1 MFLRQHLQLQD
12 HAVDRQLFRK
22 AFNGTACRKKD
33 GMKQKEE
40 RQKNQNKLA
49 AEESDGAGNPSPE
62 FPVVGIGASAGGL
75 AAFEAFFSGIPADT
89 DPGMAFVLVQHLAPD
104 HKSILTDLLGRYT
117 RMKVFEVEDGMIV
130 QPNCAYIIPPG
141 KDMAY
146 ISGALQL
153 MEPVAP
159 RGKRMPIDFFFR
171 TLAQDQQEKAIGVVL
186 SGSGSDGTLGVRA
199 IKGEGGMVMA
209 QDPASSEY
217 DSMPRSAIATGMVDY
232 ELPPAEMPAKIIEYA
247 RRAINWADVQ
257 AGDLPP
263 AGDKNAIKKI
273 LVLLRTHSGHDFSQY
288 KSNTVYRRIE
298 RRMAMQ
304 QIENLERYVG
314 YLQQTPDEIEALF
327 RDMLI
332 GVTRFFR
339 DSEAFEALEKQIIAG
354 LFADKKPKETTRVW
368 SAGCSTGEEAYSLA
382 ILLAEHQQRI
392 KERINV
398 QIFATDID
406 SRAIAA
412 ARAGIYPASIAEDI
426 SQNRLERFF
435 AIEPDD
441 GFYRINKK
449 LRDMMI
455 FSEHNVIR
463 DPPFSK
469 LDLISCRN
477 LMIYM
482 GYDLQKKIIPLFHYA
497 LNPGGILF
505 LGSSETIGEFGNL
518 FATID
523 RRSKIY
529 RKKNESRQSGH
540 YKFLPPMTDADE
552 PVFRLPRK
560 QAARGKSLRE
570 ITERAL
576 IQQMVAAAALVNAN
590 GDILYLHGRTGSFLE
605 PAQGEA
611 GVNNILK
618 MAREGLQ
625 QDLATALRKI
635 GAGMESVRCP
645 NLRVKTN
652 GDFSTI
658 HLTVKPLEPER
669 SGQARH
675 DTEQRTDS
683 LLILVVM
690 ETAEPQPQDRTVLSA
705 DSVLDQTEGT
715 KADGNEQALI
725 VALRQELRA
734 KEEYIQTTREELE
747 TANEELR
754 TINEDMQS
762 FNEEL
767 QSANEELETSKE
779 ELQSVNEELST
790 VNTELQNTVAD
801 LTRVN
806 DDMNNLLAG
815 TGIASV
821 FVDHELRI
829 LRYTP
834 AATQII
840 NLIQADIDR
849 PVSHI
854 VSNLEG
860 YDSLEQDI
868 REVLGTLAPREIEV
882 RTRAGA
888 WYAMR
893 ILPYRTLNNVIEGA
907 VVTFVDISSAKRARQ
922 ALQEAHV
929 RITAAIVEAVHE
941 PLLVLD
947 SGLKV
952 ISANKAFCAAFALAP
967 DDFAGRR
974 LYDLGN
980 GQWNIPAL
988 RRLMEE
994 MLPADSAVSDYVI
1007 PVEFRETGS
1016 RSLQINA
1023 RTINDIGESDIILL
1037 SIKDITRDSRDK
1049 GENNE

>member
-1 MFLRQHLQLQD
+1 
-12 HAVDRQLFRK
+12 
-22 AFNGTACRKKD
+22 
-33 GMKQKEE
+33 MKQKKEP
-40 RQKNQNKLA
+40 QKNQNSGA
-49 AEESDGAGNPSPE
+49 AEQKDATADRAPD

-75 AAFEAFFSGIPADT
+75 AAFEAFFSGMPQDT

-104 HKSILTDLLGRYT
+104 HKSILTDLVGRYT

-130 QPNCAYIIPPG
+130 HPNCAYIIPPG

-146 ISGALQL
+146 MGGALQL
-153 MEPVAP
+153 MEPASP

-171 TLAQDQQEKAIGVVL
+171 TLAQDQHEKAIGVVL
-186 SGSGSDGTLGVRA
+186 SGSGTDGTLGVRA
-199 IKGEGGMVMA
+199 IKGEGGMIMV
-209 QDPASSEY
+209 QESASSEY
-217 DSMPRSAIATGMVDY
+217 DSMPRSALATGMVDF
-232 ELPPAEMPAKIIEYA
+232 ELPPAEMPVKIIEYA
-247 RRAINWADVQ
+247 RRAINGKDRPAE
-257 AGDLPP
+257 DLPP
-263 AGDKNAIKKI
+263 AGNENVLKKI
-273 LVLLRTHSGHDFSQY
+273 FVLLRTHSGHDFSQY
-288 KSNTVYRRIE
+288 KPNTVYRRID
-298 RRMAMQ
+298 RRMALQ
-304 QIENLERYVG
+304 QIENSEEYIR
-314 YLQQTPDEIEALF
+314 YLQQTPAEIEALF

-332 GVTRFFR
+332 GVTNFFR
-339 DSEAFEALEKQIIAG
+339 DPEAFEALEKQIIAG
-354 LFADKKPKETTRVW
+354 LFSEKKTNETVRVW

-382 ILLAEHQQRI
+382 ILLAEHQQRL

-412 ARAGIYPASIAEDI
+412 ARAGIYPASIAADI
-426 SQNRLERFF
+426 SQDRLERFF
-435 AIEPDD
+435 SLEPGDS
-441 GFYRINKK
+441 FYQINQK
-449 LRDMMI
+449 LRDMI
-455 FSEHNVIR
+455 VFSEQNVIK

-469 LDLISCRN
+469 LDLVSCRN

-518 FATID
+518 FATVD
-523 RRSKIY
+523 RKSKIY
-529 RKKNESRQSGH
+529 GKKNEPQKAGL
-540 YKFLPPMTDADE
+540 YKFMPPMTAADE
-552 PVFRLPRK
+552 PVARPPKK
-560 QAARGKSLRE
+560 QVVRGKSLRE
-570 ITERAL
+570 ITEKAL
-576 IQQMVAAAALVNAN
+576 IQQVVAAAVLVNAK

-625 QDLATALRKI
+625 QELATALRKAV
-635 GAGMESVRCP
+635 AGMESVKCP

-652 GDFSTI
+652 GDFTTI
-658 HLTVKPLEPER
+658 HLTVKLLGPEI
-669 SGQARH
+669 SGQARD
-675 DTEQRTDS
+675 DTAQSTDS
-683 LLILVVM
+683 PMILVVM
-690 ETAEPQPQDRTVLSA
+690 ETAEPQPRDRTALSA
-705 DSVLDQTEGT
+705 DSAPDQTEDT
-715 KADGNEQALI
+715 KAGDDHQTSIA
-725 VALRQELRA
+725 ALRQELRA
-734 KEEYIQTTREELE
+734 KEEYIQTTNEELE

-754 TINEDMQS
+754 TSNEEMQS
-762 FNEEL
+762 YNEEL

-790 VNTELQNTVAD
+790 VNTELQNTVTD
-801 LTRVN
+801 LTRAN

-834 AATQII
+834 PTTRII
-840 NLIQADIDR
+840 NLIQTDIGR

-860 YDSLEQDI
+860 YDSLQQDI
-868 REVLGTLAPREIEV
+868 REVLDTLVPRETEV

-888 WYAMR
+888 WYTMR

-907 VVTFVDISSAKRARQ
+907 VVTFVDISSAKQ
-922 ALQEAHV
+922 ALQQAHV
-929 RITAAIVEAVHE
+929 RISEAIVEAVHE

-952 ISANKAFCAAFALAP
+952 LSANKAFCDAFAPVP
-967 DDFAGRR
+967 DSVAGRR

-980 GQWNIPAL
+980 GQWDIPGI

-994 MLPADSAVSDYVI
+994 MLPADSAVNDYII
-1007 PVEFRETGS
+1007 PVEFAETGF

-1023 RTINDIGESDIILL
+1023 RTINDTDESSFILL
-1037 SIKDITRDSRDK
+1037 AIKDITGDK
-1049 GENNE
+1049 EKNNEQQG

>member
-1 MFLRQHLQLQD
+1 
-12 HAVDRQLFRK
+12 
-22 AFNGTACRKKD
+22 
-33 GMKQKEE
+33 MKPKEE
-40 RQKNQNKLA
+40 PQKSQNNQA
-49 AEESDGAGNPSPE
+49 AEEKNASGNPSPD

-75 AAFEAFFSGIPADT
+75 AAFEAFFSGMPRDT

-104 HKSILTDLLGRYT
+104 HKSILTDLVGRYT

-130 QPNCAYIIPPG
+130 RPNCAYIIPPG
-141 KDMAY
+141 KDMSY
-146 ISGALQL
+146 MGGALQL
-153 MEPVAP
+153 MEPAAP

-171 TLAQDQQEKAIGVVL
+171 TLAQDQRERAIGVVL
-186 SGSGSDGTLGVRA
+186 SGSGSDGTLGMRV
-199 IKGEGGMVMA
+199 IKGEGGMIMV
-209 QDPASSEY
+209 QEPTSSEY
-217 DSMPRSAIATGMVDY
+217 DSMPRSALATGLVDY
-232 ELPPAEMPAKIIEYA
+232 ELPPAEMPVKIIEYA
-247 RRAINWADVQ
+247 RRAING
-257 AGDLPP
+257 AGKAAEDLPP
-263 AGDKNAIKKI
+263 AGDKNALKKI
-273 LVLLRTHSGHDFSQY
+273 FVLLRTHSGHDFSQY
-288 KSNTVYRRIE
+288 KPNTVYRRIE

-304 QIENLERYVG
+304 QIDNTEEYTK
-314 YLQQTPDEIEALF
+314 YLQQTPAEIEALF
-327 RDMLI
+327 QDMLI
-332 GVTRFFR
+332 GVTHFFR
-339 DSEAFEALEKQIIAG
+339 DPEAFEALEKQVISG
-354 LFADKKPKETTRVW
+354 LFSEKKPNEVVRVW

-382 ILLAEHQQRI
+382 ILLAEHQQQL
-392 KERINV
+392 KERSNV
-398 QIFATDID
+398 QMFATDID

-412 ARAGIYPASIAEDI
+412 GRAGIYPASITADI

-435 AIEPDD
+435 SIEPGDS
-441 GFYRINKK
+441 FYQINKK
-449 LRDMMI
+449 LRDMI
-455 FSEHNVIR
+455 VFSEQNVIK

-482 GYDLQKKIIPLFHYA
+482 GHELQKKMIPLFHYA
-497 LNPGGILF
+497 LKPGGILF

-518 FATID
+518 FSTID

-529 RKKNESRQSGH
+529 RKKNEPQKAGLYR
-540 YKFLPPMTDADE
+540 FMPPMTAAEE
-552 PVFRLPRK
+552 PVARPPRK
-560 QAARGKSLRE
+560 SAVRGKSLRD
-570 ITERAL
+570 ITEKAL
-576 IQQMVAAAALVNAN
+576 IQQTVAAAALVNAN

-652 GDFSTI
+652 GDFTTT
-658 HLTVKPLEPER
+658 HLTVKPLGPEI
-669 SGQARH
+669 SGQTRD
-675 DTEQRTDS
+675 DTEQSTDS

-690 ETAEPQPQDRTVLSA
+690 ETAEPKPRDRTALSA
-705 DSVLDQTEGT
+705 DSVPDQTEDT
-715 KADGNEQALI
+715 EADGNERAVI
-725 VALRQELRA
+725 AALRQELRA

-754 TINEDMQS
+754 TSNEDMQS
-762 FNEEL
+762 YNEEL
-767 QSANEELETSKE
+767 QSTNEELETSKE
-779 ELQSVNEELST
+779 ELQSVNEELAT
-790 VNTELQNTVAD
+790 VNNELQNTVAD
-801 LTRVN
+801 LTRAN

-821 FVDHELRI
+821 FVDHELHI

-840 NLIQADIDR
+840 NLIQTDIGR

-854 VSNLEG
+854 VSNLKG
-860 YDSLEQDI
+860 YDRLEQDI
-868 REVLGTLAPREIEV
+868 QEVLDTLVQKETEV
-882 RTRAGA
+882 RTKAGA
-888 WYAMR
+888 WYTMR

-907 VVTFVDISSAKRARQ
+907 VITFSDISAAKEARQ

-929 RITAAIVEAVHE
+929 RITEAIVEAVHE

-952 ISANKAFCAAFALAP
+952 ISANKAFCDAFAPAP
-967 DDFAGRR
+967 DSVVGRR

-980 GQWNIPAL
+980 GQWDIPNV

-994 MLPADSAVSDYVI
+994 TIPADLAVNDYVLSA
-1007 PVEFRETGS
+1007 EFAETGF
-1016 RSLQINA
+1016 RRLQINA
-1023 RTINDIGESDIILL
+1023 RTINDTGESRFILL
-1037 SIKDITRDSRDK
+1037 AIKDITQDTTRDK
-1049 GENNE
+1049 GENNEQPG